1 MDRQSELKLVRRN
14 LNSRIYGRF
23 VRSLPW
29 PYNGMANDL
38 LGCIREGGNYLAAL
52 GLASYTEACGRQI
65 LFNGDNSV
73 EDWRCYNEFLKY
85 MGAGEVLS
93 RKISFEGKKI
103 YFKDAVR
110 NGLVHRYF
118 MKIDSGGVA
127 MISSRP
133 QPTRCGF
140 LIRTVNDEDHVIM
153 VVVPYFRL
161 FCAALKR
168 AKTEG
173 RLCWH

>member
-1 MDRQSELKLVRRN
+1 MTARDQLKIVRRD
-14 LNSRIYGRF
+14 LNSRIYRPF
-23 VRSLPW
+23 AQSLPW
-29 PYNGMANDL
+29 PYNGMVNDL

-52 GLASYTEACGRQI
+52 GLASYTEVCGRQI
-65 LFNGDNSV
+65 LFNGDNTIKDS
-73 EDWRCYNEFLKY
+73 RCYNEFIEY
-85 MGAGEVLS
+85 MGAGEVL
-93 RKISFEGKKI
+93 RQKISFAGKSV

-118 MKIDSGGVA
+118 MKIDSGGIA
-127 MISSRP
+127 MLSSRP

-140 LIRTVNDEDHVIM
+140 LIQSVKGQNHVIM

-161 FCAALKR
+161 CCLALKR

-173 RLCWH
+173 S